1 MEYRHTQWGYFAGV
15 TLVILVPVAA
25 TVTIADDDPWAG
37 GLVALAV
44 LMIAALVLWFS
55 RLTVTVEGGRVT
67 AGFGLGR
74 PRKSI
79 ALENV
84 TEVRQVRS
92 PWYYGWGIRKVPGGW
107 MYNVWGFDSVELELS
122 PGRVFRIGTDEPH
135 ELYGVL
141 SVLAGR

>member
-1 MEYRHTQWGYFAGV
+1 MRGV
-15 TLVILVPVAA
+15 
-25 TVTIADDDPWAG
+25 
-37 GLVALAV
+37 
-44 LMIAALVLWFS
+44 
-55 RLTVTVEGGRVT
+55 VT

-79 ALENV
+79 DLENV
-84 TEVRQVRS
+84 TEVRLVRS

-107 MYNVWGFDSVELELS
+107 VYNVWGFDSVELELS